1 MNSKGSC
8 SRDGANAYVDMK
20 LSEFTTEAL
29 VAELQKREG
38 VKRTDVAPYKEQSVL
53 CTGPAIILVVID

>member
-8 SRDGANAYVDMK
+8 SRDGASAYVDMK

-29 VAELQKREG
+29 VR
-38 VKRTDVAPYKEQSVL
+38 P
-53 CTGPAIILVVID
+53 